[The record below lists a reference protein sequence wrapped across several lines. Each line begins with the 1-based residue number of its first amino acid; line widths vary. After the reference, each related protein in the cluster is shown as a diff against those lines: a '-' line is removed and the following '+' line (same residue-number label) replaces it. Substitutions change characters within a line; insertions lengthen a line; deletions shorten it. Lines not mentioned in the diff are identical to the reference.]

1 MTDYMDFEEPGRAM
15 KRPNSSSSGMKN
27 KAKVN
32 RLKNAIALSN
42 DDFNIYQRPRYVNR
56 SY

>member
-1 MTDYMDFEEPGRAM
+1 MTDYNHYMEFEEPGRAQ
-15 KRPNSSSSGMKN
+15 KRPHSSSSGMKG

-42 DDFNIYQRPRYVNR
+42 DDFNIYQRPRYA
-56 SY
+56 